1 MITTPAI
8 IRAKSGQTS
17 PVTATLLEVAAHLDA
32 DEPETK
38 SFHIMRDRDDD
49 RVRPVPGPALDH
61 ALCPRH
67 QAGTVDLRAAIHL
80 VNERV
85 AVPTR
90 EFVPTRKFVPMPKK
104 GIKSSTGALSMK
116 RMN

>member
-38 SFHIMRDRDDD
+38 SFRVLLDLDDD
-49 RVRPVPGPALDH
+49 RVFTTYERFASLEARD
-61 ALCPRH
+61 RH
-67 QAGTVDLRAAIHL
+67 NNSSMMIGFFNVADQIIEHPMILHSCEDISERASA
-80 VNERV
+80 
-85 AVPTR
+85 
-90 EFVPTRKFVPMPKK
+90 
-104 GIKSSTGALSMK
+104 
-116 RMN
+116 